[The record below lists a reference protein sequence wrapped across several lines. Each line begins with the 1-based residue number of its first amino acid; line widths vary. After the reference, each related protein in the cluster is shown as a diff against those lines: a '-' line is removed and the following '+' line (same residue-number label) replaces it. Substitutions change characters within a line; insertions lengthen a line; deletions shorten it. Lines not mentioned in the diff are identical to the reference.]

1 MDLYSIEKTK
11 DYTFFKIVY
20 YYYQLTPRTIKI
32 IKMIGFIMLSALF
45 FVIYHFSKDNE
56 NICIYIY
63 INIFIQIII
72 LSYLL
77 ELLMI
82 NLAKGTGNDRMIE
95 MCNTLKECNDSFL
108 NGCFKVLKIYI
119 FIHFYQ

>member
-95 MCNTLKECNDSFL
+95 MCNTLKECNDCWNRIGEFVQ
-108 NGCFKVLKIYI
+108 NYI
-119 FIHFYQ
+119 